1 ARHSD
6 GWPTAWDPLTIAH
19 LLAPSS
25 CTRWQFPRGEPF
37 QVEQKPSAESFQV
50 PSVMPPPVV
59 ALPDLPPGLPSDSR
73 VMVPSGLN
81 TMRNLTFEGV
91 DAVNG
96 LPLKNVVST
105 SLGARR
111 PTGAATTRPALRRS
125 AIEAPAIRTRIDVL
139 L

>member
-1 ARHSD
+1 M
-6 GWPTAWDPLTIAH
+6 AH
-19 LLAPSS
+19 LLDPFS
-25 CTRWQFPRGEPF
+25 CTRKQFSREPF

-50 PSVMPPPVV
+50 PSVTTLLL

-105 SLGARR
+105 SLGASR
-111 PTGAATTRPALRRS
+111 PTGAAITRPTLRRS